1 MRRDTAAALWNG
13 CLETI
18 RKSVSEK
25 EFATWF
31 SPTKGISV
39 DGRTITVEIPDEI
52 FYRWIEQNYTEVLRR
67 ALDRVLGSDA
77 RLRYSLPKA
86 KAAAPQAEEERMFKS
101 QPKTEYVKF
110 SSRLNSG
117 YTFDG
122 FIEGKS
128 NQLAVSAAK
137 TIAARPGKTA
147 FNPILIYGG
156 VGLGKTHLAQAIGN
170 KVLEENPGM
179 KVLYVPSEKFI
190 QQYVDSFRQDRK
202 NDFINFYQ
210 SIDLLII
217 DDVQFF
223 SGKSGSQEVFFHIFN
238 HLHQNGR
245 QLILTA
251 DKSPVDM
258 RDMEERLLSRFKW
271 GLQAALNTP
280 DYEHRL
286 RILKAKLLRDDINI
300 PDDVVCYVAK
310 SVNTNVRELEGVVNS
325 LIAQSTLAHR
335 EITLELAVELV
346 SQFIKTTKREVTIDH
361 IKQTVCQAMNIDMAS
376 LESKSRK
383 RDIALARQ
391 VAMYFAKTLTQ
402 NYSLQHIGSQIAG
415 RDHSTVLHSCKTVS
429 NLMDTDRKFRSL
441 VDEIKV
447 KILGCA

>member
-1 MRRDTAAALWNG
+1 MSGND
-13 CLETI
+13 
-18 RKSVSEK
+18 K
-25 EFATWF
+25 EIGLPERSSPTWF
-31 SPTKGISV
+31 APTKGISV

-52 FYRWIEQNYTEVLRR
+52 FYRWIEQNYTEVLRS
-67 ALDRVLGSDA
+67 ALDQVLGVDA

-86 KAAAPQAEEERMFKS
+86 KAAAPRAEEERMFKS

-110 SSRLNSG
+110 SSRLNPG
-117 YTFDG
+117 YTFDC

-361 IKQTVCQAMNIDMAS
+361 IKHTVCQAMNIDMAS

>member
-1 MRRDTAAALWNG
+1 M
-13 CLETI
+13 
-18 RKSVSEK
+18 
-25 EFATWF
+25 
-31 SPTKGISV
+31 

-52 FYRWIEQNYTEVLRR
+52 FYRWIEQNYTEVLRS
-67 ALDRVLGSDA
+67 ALDQVLGVDA

-86 KAAAPQAEEERMFKS
+86 KAAAPRAEEERMFKS

-110 SSRLNSG
+110 SSRLNPG
-117 YTFDG
+117 YTFDC

-361 IKQTVCQAMNIDMAS
+361 IKHTVCQAMNIDMAS

>member
-1 MRRDTAAALWNG
+1 
-13 CLETI
+13 
-18 RKSVSEK
+18 
-25 EFATWF
+25 
-31 SPTKGISV
+31 
-39 DGRTITVEIPDEI
+39 
-52 FYRWIEQNYTEVLRR
+52 
-67 ALDRVLGSDA
+67 
-77 RLRYSLPKA
+77 
-86 KAAAPQAEEERMFKS
+86 
-101 QPKTEYVKF
+101 
-110 SSRLNSG
+110 
-117 YTFDG
+117 
-122 FIEGKS
+122 
-128 NQLAVSAAK
+128 
-137 TIAARPGKTA
+137 
-147 FNPILIYGG
+147 
-156 VGLGKTHLAQAIGN
+156 
-170 KVLEENPGM
+170 M

-361 IKQTVCQAMNIDMAS
+361 IKHTVCQAMNIDMAS